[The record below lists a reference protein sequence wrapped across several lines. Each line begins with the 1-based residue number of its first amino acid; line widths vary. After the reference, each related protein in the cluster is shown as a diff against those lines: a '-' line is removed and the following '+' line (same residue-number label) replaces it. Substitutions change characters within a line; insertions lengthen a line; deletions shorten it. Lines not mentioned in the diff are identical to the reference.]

1 MGVKEIIFLSRDT
14 AISKAVDLYIE
25 KKKNKFIAKF
35 TAMGNHEL
43 EDWLE
48 ETNDLLHDGEGFEN
62 YLITSGGY

>member
-1 MGVKEIIFLSRDT
+1 MM
-14 AISKAVDLYIE
+14 
-25 KKKNKFIAKF
+25 KNKFIAKF